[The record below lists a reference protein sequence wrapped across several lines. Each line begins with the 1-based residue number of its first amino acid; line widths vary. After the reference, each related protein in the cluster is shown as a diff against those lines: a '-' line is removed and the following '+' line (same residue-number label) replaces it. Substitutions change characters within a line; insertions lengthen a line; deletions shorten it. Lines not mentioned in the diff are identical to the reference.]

1 MNKNKLILQTSVL
14 LSLGLAAVVA
24 TGCSD
29 RKKNDVQMTADKAM
43 QNTSNAMTSVKTAT
57 VDAWRDIKDYT
68 HDKRDDFSAS
78 AKAMS
83 AKLDAEMSEM
93 RSNYSEAKASA
104 SRKAAM
110 AELKDRRADYDDKM
124 SALGRATAD
133 TWDSAKRDVIAAWDR
148 LQASYQK
155 AKADAS

>member
-14 LSLGLAAVVA
+14 LSLGLAVAVA

-29 RKKNDVQMTADKAM
+29 RKKNDVQTNAD
-43 QNTSNAMTSVKTAT
+43 NAMHSASNTMTTAKGAM
-57 VDAWRDIKDYT
+57 VDGWKDVKDYT
-68 HDKRDDFSAS
+68 LDKRDDFSAS

-110 AELKDRRADYDDKM
+110 TELKNSRAAYDDKL

-133 TWDSAKRDVIAAWDR
+133 TWESAKRDVIAAWDR

-155 AKADAS
+155 AKANAS